1 MDEKL
6 VGEELMQKKING
18 VKKAAILLIALG
30 PDIAS
35 QILKLL
41 PDNLIQ
47 KVTYEIANTDYVEP
61 SERDEIIEEFIHMAS
76 ARQYLLDGGIDYAKN
91 LLHKALG
98 SQRAKDIIDMLHQIQ
113 QREKPFA
120 IARKADPQQLTNL
133 LINEHPQT
141 VALVMCYLQPEKAA
155 LVLSKFPDELQ
166 TEIAERIG
174 TINRTSPT
182 VINKIEKIMENKLS
196 NLIENNTETVGGVKS
211 LVEILNSVDRTTE
224 KNIIS
229 DLEIKQPELADEVKS
244 NLFIFEDIVNLDRSS
259 IQRVLR
265 EVNNEDL
272 VLALKGASEEV
283 SNIIFNN
290 LSKRAAEMLK
300 EDIKFMGP
308 VRLSTVEEAQQKIVA
323 IIRRLDE
330 AGEVIMGRGEQDSVI
345 L

>member
-1 MDEKL
+1 
-6 VGEELMQKKING
+6 MQKKISG

-61 SERDEIIEEFIHMAS
+61 DERDYIIEEFIHMAS
-76 ARQYLLDGGIDYAKN
+76 AREYLLDGGIDYAKN

-98 SQRAKDIIDMLHQIQ
+98 SQRAKDVIDMLHQIQ

-141 VALVMCYLQPEKAA
+141 VALVMCYLQPEKAG

-196 NLIENNTETVGGVKS
+196 NLIENNMETVGGVKS

-229 DLEIKQPELADEVKS
+229 DLEVKQPELADEVKS
-244 NLFIFEDIVNLDRSS
+244 NLFIFEDIVNLDRAS

-283 SNIIFNN
+283 SNVIFDN

-308 VRLSTVEEAQQKIVA
+308 VRLSTVEEAQQRIVA

>member
-1 MDEKL
+1 
-6 VGEELMQKKING
+6 MQKKMSG
-18 VKKAAILLIALG
+18 AQKAATLLISLG

-61 SERDEIIEEFIHMAS
+61 SDRDYIIEEFINMAT
-76 ARQYLLDGGIDYAKN
+76 AREYLLDGGIDYAKN

-98 SQRAKDIIDMLHQIQ
+98 SQKAKDVIDMLHQIQ
-113 QREKPFA
+113 QKEKPFA

-174 TINRTSPT
+174 TISQTSPT
-182 VINKIEKIMENKLS
+182 IISKIEKIMENKLS

-229 DLEIKQPELADEVKS
+229 DLELKQPELAEEVKS
-244 NLFIFEDIVNLDRSS
+244 NLFIFEDIVNLDRAS

-265 EVNNEDL
+265 EVDNADL

-283 SNIIFNN
+283 SNMIFEN

-308 VRLSTVEEAQQKIVA
+308 VRLSTVEEAQQNIVG
-323 IIRRLDE
+323 IIRRLDDT
-330 AGEVIMGRGEQDSVI
+330 GEIIMGRGEQDSVI
-345 L
+345 I

>member
-1 MDEKL
+1 MGDKF
-6 VGEELMQKKING
+6 MQKKMSG
-18 VKKAAILLIALG
+18 AQKAATLLISLG

-61 SERDEIIEEFIHMAS
+61 SDRDYIIEEFINMAT
-76 ARQYLLDGGIDYAKN
+76 AREYLLDGGIDYAKN

-98 SQRAKDIIDMLHQIQ
+98 SQKAKDVIDMLHQIQ
-113 QREKPFA
+113 QKEKPFA

-174 TINRTSPT
+174 TISQTSPT
-182 VINKIEKIMENKLS
+182 IISKIEKIMENKLS

-229 DLEIKQPELADEVKS
+229 DLELKQPELAEEVKS
-244 NLFIFEDIVNLDRSS
+244 NLFIFEDIVNLDRAS

-265 EVNNEDL
+265 EVDNADL

-283 SNIIFNN
+283 SNMIFEN

-308 VRLSTVEEAQQKIVA
+308 VRLSTVEEAQQNIVG
-323 IIRRLDE
+323 IIRRLDDT
-330 AGEVIMGRGEQDSVI
+330 GEIIMGRGEQDSVI
-345 L
+345 I